1 MQTKHSFYYLAVLAM
16 LFTACKSDDLKVKK
30 DVFGGYAQKGPFVNG
45 SSVTISELNANL
57 DQTGRVYSTNIVDNS
72 GRFEQKNIELIS
84 SYVELKA
91 DGFYFNEIWGVT
103 SISPITLYALAD
115 VKDIN
120 SVNINVLTHLEKP
133 RVEYLVKQEGKSFS
147 EAKKQAQGEVLAI
160 FGFEPSAA
168 SSEVLNLTDNAAL
181 LAISCILQGNLST
194 GDIMELMADI
204 AADIRTDGALDN
216 TMVRTRLIYNAYT
229 ISSSL
234 SNIRNNLTVKYV
246 EFGKHS
252 AISDFESSIRSF
264 LDRFLDDKLLADFS
278 DNSGYWDDGL
288 YPNRDIIYPTIGTRG
303 WTNLLQYDLSYV
315 KNYSYETVW
324 YSMRVNIKEGHSLKI
339 ILKGGTWT
347 LSTENPPVNW
357 NVSPYDYVNKS
368 QEFNAVGDTK
378 CELELQF
385 ESGTLDENGK
395 LYITV
400 EYYENGSTTPTK
412 VKKMELH
419 ISQ

>member
-1 MQTKHSFYYLAVLAM
+1 MKTKYFFYYLAVLAM
-16 LFTACKSDDLKVKK
+16 LFTACNDDLKVKK
-30 DVFGGYAQKGPFVNG
+30 EVFGGYAQKGPFVNG

-57 DQTGRVYSTNIVDNS
+57 DQTGRTYSTSIVDNS
-72 GRFEQKNIELIS
+72 GRFEQRNIELVS
-84 SYVELKA
+84 NYVELKA
-91 DGFYFNEIWGVT
+91 NGFYFNEIWGVT
-103 SISPITLYALAD
+103 SMAPITLYALAD

-147 EAKKQAQGEVLAI
+147 EAKKQAQREVLAI
-160 FGFEPSAA
+160 FGFEPPAA

-216 TMVRTRLIYNAYT
+216 TMVKTRLIYNAYT

-246 EFGKHS
+246 EFGKHT

-288 YPNRDIIYPTIGTRG
+288 YPQSHIIYPTVGTRG
-303 WTNLLQYDLSYV
+303 WTNLLQYDLDYV
-315 KNYSYETVW
+315 KIYSYETVW
-324 YSMRVNIKEGHSLKI
+324 YSMRADIKEGHSLKI
-339 ILKGGTWT
+339 VLKGGTWT

-357 NVSPYDYVNKS
+357 NVSPYDSVNKS
-368 QEFNAVGDTK
+368 QEFTAIGDTK
-378 CELELQF
+378 CELELHF
-385 ESGTLDENGK
+385 KSGTLDENGK
-395 LYITV
+395 PYITV
-400 EYYENGSTTPTK
+400 EYYENSSATPTK
-412 VKKMELH
+412 VKKMELY
-419 ISQ
+419 IAE